1 MGFEFQKL
9 EEKKKPLHVASQLVD
24 AIQGGDFDVGEKLP
38 TEEELSEMTGVSRAS
53 VREALAALRLGGI
66 IQTKV
71 GKGTY
76 VKQIPVEDRIQDK
89 ILDIL
94 VDHPKPLELQEARA
108 AFEVGI
114 VEIAA
119 RKFSQDDRDKV
130 GEILEKM
137 EEAAREDNYETFLD
151 FHKRFHLGIAEAT
164 RNDVIEDTLKNLQ
177 GIMND
182 RMWRKLEKKHYL
194 PDKRNYLLESLNIHR
209 KIFLALRQ
217 KDTVL
222 AAKRIK
228 KHFERYS

>member
-1 MGFEFQKL
+1 MQFEFKKL
-9 EEKKKPLHVASQLVD
+9 EKRKKPLHVASQLVD
-24 AIQGGDFDVGEKLP
+24 AIKSGDFEVGDKLP

-76 VKQIPVEDRIQDK
+76 VKQIPAEDSIQKK
-89 ILDIL
+89 ILNIL
-94 VDHPKPLELQEARA
+94 VDHPKPLELQEARK

-119 RKFSQDDRDKV
+119 RKFSEKDEEKV
-130 GEILEKM
+130 EKILEKM
-137 EEAAREDNYETFLD
+137 EKAARNDNYETFLD
-151 FHKRFHLGIAEAT
+151 FHKRFHLRIAEAT
-164 RNDVIEDTLKNLQ
+164 QNEVIEDTLRNLQ

-182 RMWRKLEKKHYL
+182 SMWRKLEKKHYL
-194 PDKRNYLLESLNIHR
+194 PDKRNYLLESLDIHR
-209 KIFLALRQ
+209 KIFLALRGRD
-217 KDTVL
+217 KVL

-228 KHFERYS
+228 SHFERYS